1 MSPSAEGF
9 TDQDSL
15 NSALRLDLRPGEWVL
30 WSGRPHRFES
40 LRGTCARIRDSN
52 STELREVDVAE
63 IRGMPTLALENLD
76 ERLDGLRTSGDP
88 TWQTAMQR
96 EEIIRQVMVE
106 PGPAKPRIRS
116 AAESLKVS
124 TRTIQRLIA
133 RYKSSAQTT
142 SLVPHQSGPRNYG
155 DGWALFA
162 NGSSMSPLKSVISF
176 GPNRPWK
183 KRIEKSFGVVDD
195 CIFRRLRGTASSN
208 GFAHWMPDWWRAG
221 GWGRRPPK
229 GLRSQHREL

>member
-1 MSPSAEGF
+1 MSISPPAPGDTRSFEISANISIVDVASSILINSACRHPPEGF

-63 IRGMPTLALENLD
+63 IRGMTTLALEDLD

-96 EEIIRQVMVE
+96 EEIIRQVMVQ

-116 AAESLKVS
+116 AAESQKVS

-142 SLVPHQSGPRNYG
+142 S
-155 DGWALFA
+155 
-162 NGSSMSPLKSVISF
+162 
-176 GPNRPWK
+176 
-183 KRIEKSFGVVDD
+183 
-195 CIFRRLRGTASSN
+195 
-208 GFAHWMPDWWRAG
+208 
-221 GWGRRPPK
+221 
-229 GLRSQHREL
+229 